1 MGGGG
6 VEGTFEGFR
15 RVFGVFHVVGKHH
28 ELGDVDELAELR
40 VFEAAVDAV
49 PLGEDAVAIVGFL
62 HLHEEE
68 RHAIDQERDVRTE
81 LIIAVSVGEF
91 GDDVESVVVKIF
103 EVDEADPIGAEESLV
118 EGLAEVFVVEEE
130 GDFLKR
136 AMDFVVGRGRVDA
149 GEALLRGITRCF
161 VVVGFL
167 GNGGRVLCPAG
178 STVRE
183 V

>member
-1 MGGGG
+1 
-6 VEGTFEGFR
+6 
-15 RVFGVFHVVGKHH
+15 
-28 ELGDVDELAELR
+28 
-40 VFEAAVDAV
+40 
-49 PLGEDAVAIVGFL
+49 
-62 HLHEEE
+62 
-68 RHAIDQERDVRTE
+68 
-81 LIIAVSVGEF
+81 
-91 GDDVESVVVKIF
+91 
-103 EVDEADPIGAEESLV
+103 V

-167 GNGGRVLCPAG
+167 GSGGRVQCLAG
-178 STVRE
+178 SMVWE

>member
-1 MGGGG
+1 M
-6 VEGTFEGFR
+6 
-15 RVFGVFHVVGKHH
+15 
-28 ELGDVDELAELR
+28 A
-40 VFEAAVDAV
+40 
-49 PLGEDAVAIVGFL
+49 LGEDAVAIVGFL
-62 HLHEEE
+62 HFHEEKW
-68 RHAIDQERDVRTE
+68 HAIDQERDVRTE
-81 LIIAVSVGEF
+81 LIITVSVGEF